1 MHFFYKTIIKI
12 LFILSFFFIFACGDN
27 GGSKTSKGHRGAIK
41 FECESSANEKVCGLE
56 VIENF
61 LEEGHEFATFEELN
75 KDQEK
80 IVKIKCVTAKKF
92 GLISYN
98 NCLEGLITSC
108 LDGIC
113 AQPDIKPPVGPIEE
127 LERSTVVIAIYE
139 KKSEDNIV
147 WVGGGSGIIVGK
159 RLIATNCHVALVS
172 LEEPNRALF
181 VKNINK
187 ENFASATIYKKKEKY
202 DVCILKKEGNE
213 EFKLSMVPIKKCVR
227 FDKLARGNYV
237 RTIGTPQGLEGHS
250 AVGTINYLGRAGV
263 SGSTVYGEYEIAEDT
278 KIINHDATIA
288 PGSSGGPL
296 FDKNGYLIGMNTFGD
311 GILNFSISCDHM
323 KDLLKN

>member
-1 MHFFYKTIIKI
+1 M
-12 LFILSFFFIFACGDN
+12 
-27 GGSKTSKGHRGAIK
+27 
-41 FECESSANEKVCGLE
+41 
-56 VIENF
+56 
-61 LEEGHEFATFEELN
+61 
-75 KDQEK
+75 
-80 IVKIKCVTAKKF
+80 
-92 GLISYN
+92 
-98 NCLEGLITSC
+98 EGLIESC
-108 LDGIC
+108 LNGKC

-127 LERSTVVIAIYE
+127 LERSTVVIAIFE
-139 KKSEDNIV
+139 KKSEDDII

-187 ENFASATIYKKKEKY
+187 ENFALATIYKKKEKY

-250 AVGTINYLGRAGV
+250 AVGTINYLGRAGD

-278 KIINHDATIA
+278 KIINHSATIA

-311 GILNFSISCDHM
+311 EQFNFSISCDHM
-323 KDLLKN
+323 QDLLKN

>member
-1 MHFFYKTIIKI
+1 MHFLYKTIIKI

-27 GGSKTSKGHRGAIK
+27 GCSKTSKGHRGAIK

-80 IVKIKCVTAKKF
+80 IAKIKCVMAKKF

-98 NCLEGLITSC
+98 TCLEGLIASC
-108 LDGIC
+108 LNGKC
-113 AQPDIKPPVGPIEE
+113 AKPDIKPPVGPIEE

-187 ENFASATIYKKKEKY
+187 ENYALATIYKKKEKY

-237 RTIGTPQGLEGHS
+237 RTIGAPLGLEGHT
-250 AVGTINYLGRAGV
+250 AKGTINYLGRAGD

-278 KIINHDATIA
+278 KIINHSATIA

-296 FDKNGYLIGMNTFGD
+296 FDKDGYLIGINTFGD
-311 GILNFSISCDHM
+311 AQFNFSISCDHM